1 MPIGNSSGGYDTTQT
16 MFCLGGNACNEHF
29 PLRLFY
35 LLLIQVYTVKMIPRI
50 NPMSNQGYKHD
61 ETVAEDLILDE
72 LFDLTLYRKFEAFA
86 RGDTRRMLE
95 ELVIVEEKHLQFW
108 KDYFHRSLDDL
119 DFGRKVKM
127 TILVSVG
134 RLFGETGIHLV
145 LEAIEI
151 HGIRKYLDLWERSRG
166 TNLES
171 GIRTILTDE
180 FGHED
185 AIVSAYSQK
194 QINPERIRS
203 VFLGF
208 NDGLV
213 EILGAVSGFFAAF
226 GQAQAVL
233 IAGLTVAVAGA
244 VSMAAGAFAAS
255 NSENEVLS
263 IERGKR
269 KFLGAKEDDTPSDEH
284 PLTTTLIVGSSYFV
298 GAAFPILP
306 IMFGASNPIPSIFFA
321 GLAIILVSVILSFLS
336 GMRTGKRIFINIM
349 TIVFAVGISSVIGF
363 LVRMFWG
370 VTV

>member
-1 MPIGNSSGGYDTTQT
+1 M
-16 MFCLGGNACNEHF
+16 LG
-29 PLRLFY
+29 
-35 LLLIQVYTVKMIPRI
+35 
-50 NPMSNQGYKHD
+50 
-61 ETVAEDLILDE
+61 
-72 LFDLTLYRKFEAFA
+72 
-86 RGDTRRMLE
+86 

-108 KDYFHRSLDDL
+108 KDYFHRSIDDL

-127 TILVSVG
+127 AVLVSVG

-145 LEAIEI
+145 LEAIEV
-151 HGIRKYLDLWERSRG
+151 HGIRKYLDLWNRSRG
-166 TNLES
+166 TDLEH

-185 AIVSAYSQK
+185 EIVSSYSNK

-226 GQAQAVL
+226 QEVRAVL

-244 VSMAAGAFAAS
+244 VSMAAGAFAAT

-263 IERGKR
+263 IARGKQ
-269 KFLGAKEDDTPSDEH
+269 KFLGVRGDENESSDEH
-284 PLTTTLIVGSSYFV
+284 PLMTTIIVGASYFV

-306 IMFGASNPIPSIFFA
+306 LLFGASTPIPSIIFA
-321 GLAIILVSVILSFLS
+321 GIAIVLVSVILSFLS
-336 GMRTGKRIFINIM
+336 GMLMGKRILINVM
-349 TIVFAVGISSVIGF
+349 TIVFAVGISSAIGS
-363 LVRMFWG
+363 LVRMLWG
-370 VTV
+370 VAV

>member
-1 MPIGNSSGGYDTTQT
+1 MRNISNDHSS
-16 MFCLGGNACNEHF
+16 
-29 PLRLFY
+29 
-35 LLLIQVYTVKMIPRI
+35 I
-50 NPMSNQGYKHD
+50 
-61 ETVAEDLILDE
+61 AEDLILDE

-108 KDYFHRSLDDL
+108 KNYFHRSLDDL

-166 TNLES
+166 TDLES

-203 VFLGF
+203 IFLGF

-226 GQAQAVL
+226 GEVRAVL

-263 IERGKR
+263 IARRKQ
-269 KFLGAKEDDTPSDEH
+269 KFLGVQSNENESSDDH

-306 IMFGASNPIPSIFFA
+306 IIFGASNPIPSILFA

-370 VTV
+370 VAV